1 MNIDRFKINLDAMAR
16 TNRYEVEIH
25 GPAGIRSR
33 GLRCTDVSIPAKSI
47 GTTSNSYLS
56 AGPESVYA
64 DSVDYGQTV
73 SLTFMLDHT
82 YEDRQKMELWQSFIY
97 DEAYN
102 LQYPDKYWGSMKIIQ
117 MGVDNLPIYEV
128 ELHQCFPTTISSIGF
143 ASGGETSIQTF
154 STDFSFRSWSSSFE
168 NSPGGLLG
176 GLFNKFSRKLE
187 SKVNKK
193 LSDKLF
199 G

>member
-73 SLTFMLDHT
+73 SLSFMLDHT
-82 YEDRQKMELWQSFIY
+82 YEDRQKMELWQSYIY

-117 MGVDNLPIYEV
+117 MGVDNLPIYE
-128 ELHQCFPTTISSIGF
+128 SSIGF